1 MVKVFMG
8 LPGSGKTKHLIDLV
22 NNAVENESGNVVC
35 IELGQKLRF
44 DLNHNAKLVDITEY
58 DFQGSFETLTAFVS
72 GMYAGNYDITHIF
85 IDSTLKIAGTD
96 DVAAIEDFLGRLD
109 AFSEKTGVKFTVSLS
124 TDVSRATDEI
134 GRAHV

>member
-8 LPGSGKTKHLIDLV
+8 LPGSGKTKHLIELV

-44 DLNHNAKLVDITEY
+44 DLHYNVKLVDIAEY
-58 DFQGSFETLTAFVS
+58 DFKGGFETLLAFVN

-85 IDSTLKIAGTD
+85 SETAE
-96 DVAAIEDFLGRLD
+96 IETFLERLD

-124 TDVSRATDEI
+124 ADLALASEKI
-134 GRAHV
+134 KKYF

>member
-8 LPGSGKTKHLIDLV
+8 LPGSGKTKHLIELV

-58 DFQGSFETLTAFVS
+58 DFQGSFETMLAFVS

-85 IDSTLKIAGTD
+85 LDSILKIVGCDEIAS
-96 DVAAIEDFLGRLD
+96 IETFLEKLD

-124 TDVSRATDEI
+124 TDVERATDKI
-134 GRAHV
+134 KKYF

>member
-1 MVKVFMG
+1 MVKFFMG

-58 DFQGSFETLTAFVS
+58 DFQGSFETLVAFVN

-85 IDSTLKIAGTD
+85 IDSTLKIVGSD
-96 DVAAIEDFLGRLD
+96 DVEAIESFLARLD

-124 TDVSRATDEI
+124 TDVSRATDKI
-134 GRAHV
+134 KKYF

>member
-85 IDSTLKIAGTD
+85 IASPLKLAG
-96 DVAAIEDFLGRLD
+96 AADRRKRFG
-109 AFSEKTGVKFTVSLS
+109 AFPRRRSRRPKPGAEGKILLAQRRTVDKRSS
-124 TDVSRATDEI
+124 SKP
-134 GRAHV
+134 

>member
-8 LPGSGKTKHLIDLV
+8 LPGSGKTKHLIELV

-44 DLNHNAKLVDITEY
+44 DLHYNVKLVDIAEY
-58 DFQGSFETLTAFVS
+58 DFKGGFETLLAFVN

-85 IDSTLKIAGTD
+85 MWRSRFASARPRPPKAPNNTGGGADS
-96 DVAAIEDFLGRLD
+96 
-109 AFSEKTGVKFTVSLS
+109 
-124 TDVSRATDEI
+124 SR
-134 GRAHV
+134 HSP

>member
-8 LPGSGKTKHLIDLV
+8 HPGSGKTKHLIDLV

-58 DFQGSFETLTAFVS
+58 DFQGSFETLSAFVS

-124 TDVSRATDEI
+124 TDVSRATDKI
-134 GRAHV
+134 KKYF

>member
-58 DFQGSFETLTAFVS
+58 DFQGSFETLMAFVN

-85 IDSTLKIAGTD
+85 IDSTLKIVGSD
-96 DVAAIEDFLGRLD
+96 DLAAIEDFLARLD

-124 TDVSRATDEI
+124 TDVERASDKI
-134 GRAHV
+134 KKYF

>member
-22 NNAVENESGNVVC
+22 SNAVENESGNVVC

-124 TDVSRATDEI
+124 TDVSRATDKI
-134 GRAHV
+134 KKYF

>member
-44 DLNHNAKLVDITEY
+44 DLNHKAKLVDITEY

-124 TDVSRATDEI
+124 TDVSRATDKI
-134 GRAHV
+134 KKYF

>member
-72 GMYAGNYDITHIF
+72 GMYAGTYDITHIF

-124 TDVSRATDEI
+124 TDVSRATDKI
-134 GRAHV
+134 KKYF

>member
-44 DLNHNAKLVDITEY
+44 DLNHNAKLDITEY

-124 TDVSRATDEI
+124 TDVSRATDKI
-134 GRAHV
+134 KKYF

>member
-58 DFQGSFETLTAFVS
+58 DFQGSFETLMAFVN

-85 IDSTLKIAGTD
+85 IDSTLKIAGND
-96 DVAAIEDFLGRLD
+96 DLAAIEDFLARLD

-124 TDVSRATDEI
+124 TDV
-134 GRAHV
+134 GRASDKIKKYF

>member
-8 LPGSGKTKHLIDLV
+8 LPGSGKTKHLVELV

-35 IELGQKLRF
+35 IEMGQKLRF

-58 DFQGSFETLTAFVS
+58 DFVNSFETLFAFVT

-85 IDSTLKIAGTD
+85 IDSTLKISHND
-96 DVAAIEDFLGRLD
+96 DVAAIERFLEQLD
-109 AFSEKTGVKFTVSLS
+109 AFNAKTGVKFTVSLS
-124 TDVSRATDEI
+124 TDIARATDKLKKYF
-134 GRAHV
+134 

>member
-58 DFQGSFETLTAFVS
+58 DFPGSFETLTAFVS

-124 TDVSRATDEI
+124 TDVSRATDKI
-134 GRAHV
+134 KKYF

>member
-124 TDVSRATDEI
+124 TDVSRATDKI
-134 GRAHV
+134 

>member
-58 DFQGSFETLTAFVS
+58 DFQGRFETLTAFVS

-109 AFSEKTGVKFTVSLS
+109 AFSEKTLSL
-124 TDVSRATDEI
+124 I
-134 GRAHV
+134 HI

>member
-8 LPGSGKTKHLIDLV
+8 LPGSGKTKHLVELV
-22 NNAVENESGNVVC
+22 NNAVENELGNVVC

-44 DLNHNAKLVDITEY
+44 DLHRNVKLVDITEY
-58 DFQGSFETLTAFVS
+58 GFESSFETLIAFVN

-85 IDSTLKIAGTD
+85 IDSALKIAGCSE
-96 DVAAIEDFLGRLD
+96 VGKIENFLERLD

-124 TDVSRATDEI
+124 ADVSLASDKI
-134 GRAHV
+134 KKYF

>member
-8 LPGSGKTKHLIDLV
+8 LPGSGKTKPLIELV

-44 DLNHNAKLVDITEY
+44 DLNYNVKLVDIAEY
-58 DFQGSFETLTAFVS
+58 DCKGGFDALLAFVN

-85 IDSTLKIAGTD
+85 IDSALKIAGCSET
-96 DVAAIEDFLGRLD
+96 VEIENFLERLD

-124 TDVSRATDEI
+124 ADLGLASEKI
-134 GRAHV
+134 KKYF

>member
-85 IDSTLKIAGTD
+85 IDSTLKNAGTD

-124 TDVSRATDEI
+124 TDVSRATDKI
-134 GRAHV
+134 KKYF

>member
-8 LPGSGKTKHLIDLV
+8 LPGSGKTKHLVELV

-35 IELGQKLRF
+35 IEMVQKLRF

-58 DFQGSFETLTAFVS
+58 DFVNSFETLFAFVT

-85 IDSTLKIAGTD
+85 IDSTLKISHND
-96 DVAAIEDFLGRLD
+96 DVAAIERFLEQLD
-109 AFSEKTGVKFTVSLS
+109 AFNAKTGVKFTVSLS
-124 TDVSRATDEI
+124 TDIARATDKLKKYF
-134 GRAHV
+134 

>member
-124 TDVSRATDEI
+124 TDVSRVTGKI
-134 GRAHV
+134 KKYF

>member
-58 DFQGSFETLTAFVS
+58 DFQGSFETLVAFVN

-85 IDSTLKIAGTD
+85 IDSTLKIVSSD
-96 DVAAIEDFLGRLD
+96 DVEAIESFLARLD

-124 TDVSRATDEI
+124 TDVSRATDKI
-134 GRAHV
+134 KKYF

>member
-8 LPGSGKTKHLIDLV
+8 LPGSGKTKHLIELV

-44 DLNHNAKLVDITEY
+44 DLHYNVKLVDIAEY
-58 DFQGSFETLTAFVS
+58 DFKGGFETLLAFVN

-85 IDSTLKIAGTD
+85 IDSALKIAGCSET
-96 DVAAIEDFLGRLD
+96 AEIETFLERLD

-124 TDVSRATDEI
+124 ADLALASEQI
-134 GRAHV
+134 KKYF

>member
-72 GMYAGNYDITHIF
+72 GMYAGNYDIAHIF

-124 TDVSRATDEI
+124 TDVSRATDKI
-134 GRAHV
+134 KKYF

>member
-124 TDVSRATDEI
+124 TDVSRATDNI
-134 GRAHV
+134 KKYF

>member
-58 DFQGSFETLTAFVS
+58 DFQGSFETLVAFVN

-85 IDSTLKIAGTD
+85 IDSLCKIVPGPCDNDT
-96 DVAAIEDFLGRLD
+96 EKFLDWLN
-109 AFSEKTGVKFTVSLS
+109 AFGEKHGIKFTITISDDESLAS
-124 TDVSRATDEI
+124 DGI
-134 GRAHV
+134 KKYF

>member
-85 IDSTLKIAGTD
+85 IDSTLKIVGTD

-124 TDVSRATDEI
+124 TDVSRATDKI
-134 GRAHV
+134 KKYF

>member
-8 LPGSGKTKHLIDLV
+8 LPGSGKTKHLVELV

-35 IELGQKLRF
+35 IEMGQKLRF

-58 DFQGSFETLTAFVS
+58 DFVNSFETLFAFVT

-85 IDSTLKIAGTD
+85 IDSTLKISHND
-96 DVAAIEDFLGRLD
+96 DVAAIERFLEQLD
-109 AFSEKTGVKFTVSLS
+109 AFNAKTGVKFTVSLS
-124 TDVSRATDEI
+124 TDIARATDKI
-134 GRAHV
+134 KKYF

>member
-8 LPGSGKTKHLIDLV
+8 LPGSGKTKHLVELV
-22 NNAVENESGNVVC
+22 NNAVENELGNVVC

-44 DLNHNAKLVDITEY
+44 DLHRNVKLVDITEY
-58 DFQGSFETLTAFVS
+58 AFESSFETLIAFVN

-85 IDSTLKIAGTD
+85 IDSALKIAGCSE
-96 DVAAIEDFLGRLD
+96 VEKIENFLERLD

-124 TDVSRATDEI
+124 ADVSLASEKI
-134 GRAHV
+134 KKYF

>member
-72 GMYAGNYDITHIF
+72 GMFAGNYDITHIF

-124 TDVSRATDEI
+124 TDVSRATDKI
-134 GRAHV
+134 KKYF

>member
-58 DFQGSFETLTAFVS
+58 DFQGSFETLVAFVN
-72 GMYAGNYDITHIF
+72 GMYAGNYDITPLF
-85 IDSTLKIAGTD
+85 IDSTLQIVGSD
-96 DVAAIEDFLGRLD
+96 DVEAIESFLARLD

-124 TDVSRATDEI
+124 TDVSRATDKI
-134 GRAHV
+134 KKYF

>member
-58 DFQGSFETLTAFVS
+58 DFQGSFETLVAFVN

-85 IDSTLKIAGTD
+85 IDSTLKIAGSD
-96 DVAAIEDFLGRLD
+96 DVEAIESFLARLD

-124 TDVSRATDEI
+124 TDVSRATDKI
-134 GRAHV
+134 KKYF

>member
-124 TDVSRATDEI
+124 TDVSRATDKI
-134 GRAHV
+134 KKYF

>member
-1 MVKVFMG
+1 M
-8 LPGSGKTKHLIDLV
+8 LSYHAIRALQ
-22 NNAVENESGNVVC
+22 
-35 IELGQKLRF
+35 LGQKLRF

-96 DVAAIEDFLGRLD
+96 DVAAIEDLLGRLD

-124 TDVSRATDEI
+124 TDVSRATDKI
-134 GRAHV
+134 KKYF